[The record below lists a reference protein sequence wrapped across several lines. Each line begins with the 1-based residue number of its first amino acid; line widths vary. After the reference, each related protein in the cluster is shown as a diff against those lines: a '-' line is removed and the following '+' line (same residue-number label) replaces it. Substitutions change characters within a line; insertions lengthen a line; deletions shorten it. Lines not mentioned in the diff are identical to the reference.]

1 MRSETSESLDEYVRA
16 LENSDL
22 TLNPVGQNTESYRIY
37 EAMSFGSVPVIE
49 DQRTP
54 GSCSVNVL
62 RLLKQYNAPVIWIK
76 HWSELPEILKKE
88 NSQTKENL
96 AKRRRDVIDWYSNF
110 KNKMRHQFT
119 NVISKQF
126 FGDS

>member
-1 MRSETSESLDEYVRA
+1 
-16 LENSDL
+16 
-22 TLNPVGQNTESYRIY
+22 
-37 EAMSFGSVPVIE
+37 MSFGSVPVIE

-54 GSCSVNVL
+54 GSCSTNVL
-62 RLLKQYNAPVIWIK
+62 RLLKQYNAPVLWLK

-88 NSQTKENL
+88 KILTVENL
-96 AKRRRDVIDWYSNF
+96 VKRRRDMLNWYNNF
-110 KNKMRHQFT
+110 KNKMRYQFT